1 MRPLIFLNIV
11 TLIVLA
17 SLGKNYCDSGRDEV
31 TTVAGHFRYAPNWI
45 EEV

>member
-17 SLGKNYCDSGRDEV
+17 SLGKNYCGNGRDEV
-31 TTVAGHFRYAPNWI
+31 AAVAGPSRCAPNWM